1 LVILRE
7 SGELV
12 VADATAAG
20 FKPVNRAQVMGSNR
34 AAFALADGMIFGR
47 DKANWIAAALLPPK

>member
-1 LVILRE
+1 
-7 SGELV
+7 LV
-12 VADATAAG
+12 VASATAAG